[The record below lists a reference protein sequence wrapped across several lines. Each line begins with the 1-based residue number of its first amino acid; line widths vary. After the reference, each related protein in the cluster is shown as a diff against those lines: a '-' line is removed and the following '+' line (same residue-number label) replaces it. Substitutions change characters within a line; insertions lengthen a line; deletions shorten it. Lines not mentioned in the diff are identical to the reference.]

1 MGGRPSIFPKDRKAI
16 VSRVPDEIYDRVVAD
31 TAAERLTQGDIVAH
45 ILSLHYDLPEH
56 DPITIKREHAK
67 RIAAQKEAR
76 RQASKTEML
85 MTG

>member
-1 MGGRPSIFPKDRKAI
+1 MGGRPSIFPKNRKAI
-16 VSRVPDEIYDRVVAD
+16 VSRVPDEIYDRVAAD

-45 ILSLHYDLPEH
+45 ILSLHYDLPEC

-67 RIAAQKEAR
+67 KIARDREVR
-76 RQASKTEML
+76 RQTDKAQML